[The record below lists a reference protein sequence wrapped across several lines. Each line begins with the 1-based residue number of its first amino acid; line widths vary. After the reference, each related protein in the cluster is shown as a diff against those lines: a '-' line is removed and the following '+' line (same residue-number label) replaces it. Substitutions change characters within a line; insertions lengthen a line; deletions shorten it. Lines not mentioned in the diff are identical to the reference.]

1 MSTFPDQSTGYAGY
15 AVPSGPPAYAPP
27 PYSYAKRG
35 TNVLAVVTLVTALVG
50 MAIIP
55 IICGHISLG
64 QIKRTGEDGSALAV
78 IGLVLGYLELIGYTI
93 AIIVISTGIWW
104 AVNA

>member
-1 MSTFPDQSTGYAGY
+1 MSAFPNGGAGYTGYA
-15 AVPSGPPAYAPP
+15 APSQPPAYQP

-50 MAIIP
+50 MAIVP
-55 IICGHISLG
+55 VICGHISLS
-64 QIKRTGEDGSALAV
+64 QMKRTGEEGSALAV
-78 IGLVLGYLELIGYTI
+78 VGLVLGYLELIGYTI